1 MTEAIRDTV
10 IRIKLQEMEE
20 SIGLVLEH
28 LPEAVGAFM
37 ALGIVRDGIYK
48 RVEYAIENVF
58 DICAILNTDL
68 HLGIPAADED
78 ILENLVRH
86 RVLSPRYAGPT
97 EGIPKHRRASLRGN
111 QSRACLLDTAGA
123 YRRFLSLPA
132 GGRALSPI
140 GRGGSRSL
148 IGMPDHRGNP

>member
-20 SIGLVLEH
+20 SIDLVMEH
-28 LPEAVGAFM
+28 LPESAGGFM

-86 RVLSPRYAGPT
+86 GVLSSDMRETLKTMKGFRNIVVHRYGAINHALAFSILQEHIGDF
-97 EGIPKHRRASLRGN
+97 SLFR
-111 QSRACLLDTAGA
+111 QEVE
-123 YRRFLSLPA
+123 RFLRSA
-132 GGRALSPI
+132 VGRPVS
-140 GRGGSRSL
+140 
-148 IGMPDHRGNP
+148 